1 MDTQGPNPKLIDA
14 LNQASSLELFQLS
27 TIIERMLA
35 DPRRII
41 AVRAN
46 MHLGQTVRFL
56 DWHDGRMRSGKVVAM
71 RDHQVTLHETDAR
84 REWKLPYAAIE
95 PPPAGAQPTAST
107 AAPPTP
113 AAPSQPGREDF
124 RCGEKVS
131 FEDRY
136 MQTQIGTI
144 VRINQRTA
152 TVETPDGPGWRVP
165 FRLLRHVVDI

>member
-1 MDTQGPNPKLIDA
+1 MQGADPKLIDA
-14 LNQASSLELFQLS
+14 LNRASSLELFQLS

-41 AVRAN
+41 AIRAN

-56 DWHDGRMRSGKVVAM
+56 DWRDGQMRSGKVVALK
-71 RDHQVTLHETDAR
+71 DTQLTLHEEGTR

-95 PPPAGAQPTAST
+95 PPAPTAVQTPLQPTAPS
-107 AAPPTP
+107 PPR
-113 AAPSQPGREDF
+113 PSRNDF
-124 RCGEKVS
+124 RCGEKVA

-136 MQTQIGTI
+136 LQTQVGTI

-152 TVETPDGPGWRVP
+152 TVDIGDGTSWRVG
-165 FRLLRHVVDI
+165 FALLRHVVDI